1 MSNRSLQNFQ
11 LFLLNNPIKR
21 SVTKI
26 LKSHAILR
34 YTALVE
40 KNAFQAEKDLQKVM
54 SIYKVSQVAED
65 SSSETPHPP
74 PSTSSYSSYSLFSR
88 RFFSLHG
95 RDLFAA
101 SANWFLVDVVFYTSN
116 LLLSQIVNLSDKPAN
131 MTNVYDSAFEAGQA
145 AKVAATDSPFISS
158 IESVESRFR
167 CSSWPLST

>member
-1 MSNRSLQNFQ
+1 M
-11 LFLLNNPIKR
+11 
-21 SVTKI
+21 
-26 LKSHAILR
+26 
-34 YTALVE
+34 
-40 KNAFQAEKDLQKVM
+40 QKVM
-54 SIYKVSQVAED
+54 SVSMSQVAED
-65 SSSETPHPP
+65 TLSETLELP
-74 PSTSSYSSYSLFSR
+74 PSTSSSYKLFSR

>member
-1 MSNRSLQNFQ
+1 
-11 LFLLNNPIKR
+11 
-21 SVTKI
+21 
-26 LKSHAILR
+26 
-34 YTALVE
+34 
-40 KNAFQAEKDLQKVM
+40 M